1 MNAIQN
7 APDGRPAPRFHNTYT
22 RQLQPLATLE
32 EGCVRM
38 YNCGPTVYGRQHIGN
53 FRTFLFADLLRRWL
67 EDRGYRVRQ
76 VMNITDVGHLVGDA
90 DEGEDKMMAQ
100 ARKEGRDPWEISRHW
115 AEVFLDDLGR
125 LEVQAAHVYPR
136 ATEHVEQMLE
146 IIRALE
152 KRGFAYRAGKDG
164 QDVYFDVTRF
174 ERYGQLSGNRL
185 DDLKAG
191 ARIEVRDEKRHPA
204 DFALWKSDPAH
215 LMKWETEYGA
225 HGFPGWH
232 IECSAMARE
241 HLGDRIDI
249 HTGGEDNVFPHHE
262 CEIAQTEAF
271 TGDTFSALWMHS
283 KFLQVD
289 GGKMSKSLGNIY
301 TLDDVEARG
310 HSIRELRF
318 ALMRG
323 HYRSPINFT
332 WGILEECK
340 AALEGI
346 DELRA
351 RLEHGA
357 DPSGDTAGAAA
368 LDAAIVEFERALD
381 DDLNA
386 PAAMAAL
393 FSLREAALN
402 GPFGGATA
410 HRSLEFLERADR
422 IFGFIAPWETADASE
437 DAEIDALVKARDAAR
452 DSKEWAEADRLRDE
466 LTALGIVLQDSD
478 QGTIWRRG

>member
-1 MNAIQN
+1 
-7 APDGRPAPRFHNTYT
+7 
-22 RQLQPLATLE
+22 
-32 EGCVRM
+32 M

-67 EDRGYRVRQ
+67 EDRGYAVRQ

-90 DEGEDKMMAQ
+90 DEGEDKMVAQ

-115 AEVFLDDLGR
+115 ASVFLEDLER
-125 LEVQAAHVYPR
+125 LRVRLAHHYPR
-136 ATEHVEQMLE
+136 ATDHVEQMLD

-152 KRGFAYRAGKDG
+152 AKGFAYRAGEGG

-185 DDLKAG
+185 EDLQAG
-191 ARIEVRDEKRHPA
+191 ARVEVRDEKRHPA

-215 LMKWETEYGA
+215 LMKWKTEYGE

-232 IECSAMARE
+232 IECSAMARA
-241 HLGDRIDI
+241 HLGDEIDI

-271 TGDTFSALWMHS
+271 TGERFAGLWMHS

-310 HSIRELRF
+310 HSIRELRY

-340 AALEGI
+340 AALEGL

-351 RLEHGA
+351 RLAHMAAANDDG
-357 DPSGDTAGAAA
+357 AGAQA
-368 LDAAIVEFERALD
+368 LERAVAEFERAMD
-381 DDLNA
+381 EDLNA
-386 PAAMAAL
+386 PAALAAL
-393 FSLREAALN
+393 FTLRDAALN
-402 GPFGGATA
+402 GPFGGGTA
-410 HRSLEFLERADR
+410 QRALEFLERADR
-422 IFGFIAPWETADASE
+422 VFGFILPWDAADADA
-437 DAEIDALVKARDAAR
+437 DAEIDTLVKARDAAR
-452 DSKEWAEADRLRDE
+452 DAKDWGEADRLRDE
-466 LTALGIVLQDSD
+466 LTARGIVLQDSD